1 MLCYFCGKH
10 IEAGDKDMHHP
21 DKEQFPNWTEP
32 AHREC
37 HHNYHRD
44 AGHFKE
50 WGSWSPYAGHEGLKR
65 ALKKYPTFHRMGGL
79 KRAKTAKRSANG
91 RFV

>member
-1 MLCYFCGKH
+1 VVNTSKLVTKICITRTRNNSPIGQNPP
-10 IEAGDKDMHHP
+10 IG
-21 DKEQFPNWTEP
+21 NVTIITLVT
-32 AHREC
+32 
-37 HHNYHRD
+37 RD
-44 AGHFKE
+44 TFKE

-91 RFV
+91 RFVQNE